1 MIFYYRTYI
10 LFLIVSLFLVREN
23 FSQSTLVEND
33 FLHQNFIVTLEG
45 GINYGF
51 TDYKNASIG
60 PSIRGSIE
68 YYPIVID
75 NARFGLKIF
84 GGGLKNNQSDD
95 RGSISNNDLPNPRT
109 IPADIYTDMIQIGG
123 SVNIGY
129 ALSESF
135 IPYLSVGAAYLNFS
149 PKNSNGTILSFNS
162 LGKYNKSI
170 FSFVVEGGLK
180 YKLNEQFSINA
191 ALSYYPTTSDYLED
205 ISASKNTDS
214 FLSALIGVSYAF
226 VGNYDSDNDG
236 IKNNNDLCPDTPQGV
251 KVDESGCPIDSD
263 KDGIPDY
270 LDKCANSPV
279 GVSVDKFGCPID
291 SDKDGVPDYLD
302 KCSDTPIDIVVNAN
316 GCPPDKDNDGVP
328 DYLDKCPDTPESAV
342 VDQFGCSLDSD
353 KDGVPD
359 NKDKCPDTPI
369 NTKVDLNGC
378 PQEVTQQETFYQFIL
393 RGDDTFINNSASLK
407 DGAKLL
413 LNEIAF
419 YIQNQPG
426 TKWRIEGHMDSQGS
440 VSTIKKLSYDRA
452 KSVYDYLVSKGLS
465 AADQFTLYG
474 LGDSFPIANNNTA
487 EGRSTNRRIMIIR
500 ED

>member
-251 KVDESGCPIDSD
+251 KVDE
-263 KDGIPDY
+263 
-270 LDKCANSPV
+270 
-279 GVSVDKFGCPID
+279 FGCPID

-328 DYLDKCPDTPESAV
+328 DYLDKCPDTPESVV
-342 VDQFGCSLDSD
+342 VDQFGCPVDSD

-359 NKDKCPDTPI
+359 YKDKCPDTPI

-378 PQEVTQQETFYQFIL
+378 PQEAIQQETFYQFIL
-393 RGDDTFINNSASLK
+393 RGDDTFTNNSSSLK

-419 YIQNQPG
+419 YIKNQPRI
-426 TKWRIEGHMDSQGS
+426 KWRIEGYMDNQGS
-440 VSTIKKLSYDRA
+440 ASLLKKLSYDRA
-452 KSVYDYLVSKGLS
+452 KAIYDYLISKGS
-465 AADQFTLYG
+465 SPDQFTIYG
-474 LGDSFPIANNNTA
+474 LGNSSPIANNNSE
-487 EGRSTNRRIMIIR
+487 EGRSTNRRILIIR

>member
-1 MIFYYRTYI
+1 MIFKHRTYI
-10 LFLIVSLFLVREN
+10 LSLIIFLSLAGKN
-23 FSQSTLVEND
+23 FSQSTIVEND

-51 TDYKNASIG
+51 TDYKSASIG

-84 GGGLKNNQSDD
+84 GGGLKINQSDN
-95 RGSISNNDLPNPRT
+95 RRSIANNDLPNPRT
-109 IPADIYTDMIQIGG
+109 IPADIYTDIIQIGG
-123 SVNIGY
+123 SLNLGY
-129 ALSESF
+129 ALSQSF

-149 PKNSNGTILSFNS
+149 PKNLNGTILYFNS
-162 LGKYNKSI
+162 LKRYDKNI
-170 FSFVVEGGLK
+170 FSFVVESGVK
-180 YKLNEQFSINA
+180 FKISEQFSLNA

-214 FLSALIGVSYAF
+214 FLSGLIGISYAF
-226 VGNYDSDNDG
+226 ISNFDSDKDG
-236 IKNNNDLCPDTPQGV
+236 VKDNIDLCPDTPQGV
-251 KVDESGCPIDSD
+251 KVDEFGCPIDSD
-263 KDGIPDY
+263 KDGVPDY
-270 LDKCANSPV
+270 LDKCVNSPV

-302 KCSDTPIDIVVNAN
+302 KCPNTPINIVVDAN

-328 DYLDKCPDTPESAV
+328 DYLDKCPDTLESVV
-342 VDQFGCSLDSD
+342 VDESGCPKDSD

-359 NKDKCPDTPI
+359 YKDKCPDTPI

-378 PQEVTQQETFYQFIL
+378 AQEATQQETFYQFIL
-393 RGDDTFINNSASLK
+393 RSDDTFTNNSSASLK

-452 KSVYDYLVSKGLS
+452 KSVYDYLVSKGLT
-465 AADQFTLYG
+465 ADQFTLYG
-474 LGDSFPIANNNTA
+474 LGDSFPIANNNSA